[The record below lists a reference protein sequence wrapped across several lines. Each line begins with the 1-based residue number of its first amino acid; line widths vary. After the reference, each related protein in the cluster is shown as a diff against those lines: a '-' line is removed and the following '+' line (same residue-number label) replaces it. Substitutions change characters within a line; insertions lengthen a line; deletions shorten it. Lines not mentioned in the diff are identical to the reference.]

1 MLNGKVDFGYDPWFG
16 LNRRTWTAKCSTAR
30 LTSVTIRVRPEPP
43 HLDSEML
50 NGKVDF
56 DYDPCSA

>member
-1 MLNGKVDFGYDPWFG
+1 MDGLCGPWPG
-16 LNRRTWTAKCSTAR
+16 TGTPASPRWGDSNSTEF
-30 LTSVTIRVRPEPP
+30 LVRPEPP